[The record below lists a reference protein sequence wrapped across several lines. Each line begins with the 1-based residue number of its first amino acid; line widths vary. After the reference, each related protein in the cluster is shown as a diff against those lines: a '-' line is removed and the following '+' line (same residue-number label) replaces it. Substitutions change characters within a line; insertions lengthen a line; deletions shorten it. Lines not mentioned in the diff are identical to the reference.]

1 MGNGVKLIDSLA
13 FENCTSIEKIELS
26 ESLSSISKNAF
37 VGCSSLADVTVYKNI
52 SSISAGAFEGC
63 VSLKNVYFKFLEEEM
78 PRILVGDNPELDNI
92 KLYFYSEED
101 LGASGNFGY
110 YVTLKFSKNKKS

>member
-1 MGNGVKLIDSLA
+1 M
-13 FENCTSIEKIELS
+13 
-26 ESLSSISKNAF
+26 
-37 VGCSSLADVTVYKNI
+37 GCSSLSEFVAYKNI

-63 VSLKNVYFKFLEEEM
+63 SSLQNVYFKFTEDEM

-101 LGASGNFGY
+101 TGISGNFGY
-110 YVTLKFSKNKKS
+110 YVTLKFSKNKKT